1 VEAQVQNETNI
12 SVREL
17 DKAEIFSVSGGDISL
32 SPSQAR
38 DVSVKLSLPPA
49 SYEWVMIAW
58 TQLRGF
64 N

>member
-1 VEAQVQNETNI
+1 MEAQVQKALSSSIRNLNE
-12 SVREL
+12 V
-17 DKAEIFSVSGGDISL
+17 EICSVSGGDVSL

-58 TQLRGF
+58 NQRRGF
-64 N
+64 